1 MQRAHDLP
9 AELHGPAAVEV
20 DLLDPSAHARPR
32 LEHGHVGAARREVPR
47 RGEPG
52 QPGAEDEDVAPCHAA
67 RYLDGR

>member
-1 MQRAHDLP
+1 MQRADDLA
-9 AELHGPAAVEV
+9 AELHGPASVEV
-20 DLLDPSAHARPR
+20 DLLDAPADASPR
-32 LEHGHVGAARREVPR
+32 LEHGHVGAAPREVAR